1 MKTGT
6 IEIAGKTYITCLSTR
21 VVMNLQKKGKLEDVL
36 ADVEKSEDLS
46 TIMELIYMLIDAG
59 DRYAKLAGLDNPPL
73 MSFDDM
79 VDVLGIDDLA
89 NMRDAFAMAVV
100 DATPDIKTVAPN
112 TPASQDEK

>member
-1 MKTGT
+1 
-6 IEIAGKTYITCLSTR
+6 
-21 VVMNLQKKGKLEDVL
+21 
-36 ADVEKSEDLS
+36 
-46 TIMELIYMLIDAG
+46 
-59 DRYAKLAGLDNPPL
+59 
-73 MSFDDM
+73 